1 MIRKVSQQTI
11 VSVILFLTVTFC
23 LFPQRAQADV
33 WGAAMAATMMDQ
45 IMTTIKRQIEGALL
59 GTLKM
64 AAIQMMNSKVGQL
77 IGGAGGG
84 QPLFITDYNEFLY
97 QSPRQKTT
105 LYMNDF
111 FSTMTRGKGSSAN
124 YVSYGEGSGIGE
136 NYPSYI
142 VASAKSVTTE
152 SGGIPVYTLD
162 QRGGIN
168 NLNNSQTFNE
178 FVSNEAN
185 NPMGAQLLAQEVWQN
200 ELAKEQGAAQVK
212 ALTSGG
218 FLGEEKN
225 GVIVTPAGSIEAVAT
240 NAADLPNKMI
250 AGATNPGELLSGVVS
265 AMANKLVSGLIQKG
279 VGEVQSKISRE
290 IRNVDNKLSGAMN
303 GQLQQLGPAAQYMGN
318 INKNVNV
325 IIKSNTPAPPSAREC
340 ASLGGC

>member
-1 MIRKVSQQTI
+1 MIRKASQPTI
-11 VSVILFLTVTFC
+11 ISVMMLLTMAFC

-33 WGAAMAATMMDQ
+33 WGASMMAT
-45 IMTTIKRQIEGALL
+45 IEGIVITRLQHEIEGMLL
-59 GTLKM
+59 GTQKM
-64 AAIQMMNSKVGQL
+64 AAIQMLNSKVGQL
-77 IGGAGGG
+77 IGGASGG

-97 QSPRQKTT
+97 QTPRQKSR

-111 FSTMTRGKGSSAN
+111 FSTMTRGKESSAN
-124 YVSYGEGSGIGE
+124 YISSGEGSGLGE
-136 NYPSYI
+136 NYPSYL
-142 VASAKSVTTE
+142 VTSAKSVTTE
-152 SGGIPVYTLD
+152 SGGTPVYTLD

-168 NLNNSQTFNE
+168 NLDNPQTFND

-225 GVIVTPAGSIEAVAT
+225 GVIVTPAGSIEAVTT

-290 IRNVDNKLSGAMN
+290 IRNVDNKLSGAMS
-303 GQLQQLGPAAQYMGN
+303 GQIQQLGPAVQYMGN